1 MPERVVG
8 YARSQ
13 VISTLAAA
21 RAGAAHPLGAAL
33 VRVLGPPLQRD
44 PARSAYVL
52 AALTP
57 WLRLDDVAYAGHLSN
72 STVTVPVAYA
82 AAAELDGRRLL
93 AAVVAADE
101 CAARVT
107 AATTLGPFR
116 GQSAPQTHLVGA
128 VAGRLHAQGRP
139 AQRWVD
145 ALSLALAAPPWPSM
159 RGFLGSDANLL
170 SAAQPVRSALDA
182 CDAAEAG
189 LRGAADLLEHSDGF
203 LARYAAVPLPELVT
217 AGLGTRWHTE
227 TLSFRLQPGG
237 PGLDAAV
244 DCARDLH
251 AELGPLEADDVED
264 VLVTTS
270 LYGTLVES
278 RAAPYL
284 AGPASPVSA
293 LVLCTPYGVATT
305 LLTGRLTA
313 GDFAPGAVGDGRRW
327 ALAAR
332 VRVEHDDA
340 MTRASLRCSVPFGEA
355 LRTAGP
361 RAAPWLRDVG
371 GDWLVDLV
379 GALGPP
385 AATFEGVE
393 RQLPARVTVRL
404 RDGRVLSRERAIP
417 VGGAGPETA
426 ASHGA
431 LVHAKF
437 LETGGDG
444 AVADALSAVEDVS
457 PAELQQ
463 LLALALRPA

>member
-1 MPERVVG
+1 
-8 YARSQ
+8 
-13 VISTLAAA
+13 
-21 RAGAAHPLGAAL
+21 
-33 VRVLGPPLQRD
+33 
-44 PARSAYVL
+44 
-52 AALTP
+52 
-57 WLRLDDVAYAGHLSN
+57 
-72 STVTVPVAYA
+72 
-82 AAAELDGRRLL
+82 
-93 AAVVAADE
+93 
-101 CAARVT
+101 
-107 AATTLGPFR
+107 
-116 GQSAPQTHLVGA
+116 
-128 VAGRLHAQGRP
+128 
-139 AQRWVD
+139 
-145 ALSLALAAPPWPSM
+145 M

-170 SAAQPVRSALDA
+170 SAALPVRSALDA

-270 LYGTLVES
+270 LYGTLVER

-313 GDFAPGAVGDGRRW
+313 ADFAPGAVGDGRRW
-327 ALAAR
+327 SLAER

-340 MTRASLRCSVPFGEA
+340 MTRASLRCGVPFGEA

-379 GALGPP
+379 GPLGPP
-385 AATFEGVE
+385 AATLEGVE

-404 RDGRVLSRERAIP
+404 RDGRVHSRERTIP

-431 LVHAKF
+431 L
-437 LETGGDG
+437 GGVAREG
-444 AVADALSAVEDVS
+444 ATTVEGSGSSSRWWGGVAGGGVAAVMV
-457 PAELQQ
+457 
-463 LLALALRPA
+463 ALRRLLHPTRCGLSNRSHGSPVLGQS